1 MTATRGTSPDPL
13 VLIIDDR
20 EKRPLAFGG
29 SVRTVRKHLKTGDY
43 SVEGYEDQF
52 TVERK
57 SIPDLIATLTA
68 RRERFER
75 ELQRMA
81 GIGFRRVVVEGSLR
95 QVVANA
101 KRVEQDRWR
110 RVRVNSIIGTIFAF
124 EVRYGV
130 PFVFAANGPGEA
142 AWRVEKWARYF
153 VRERRIREAAVLSP
167 APSPYEVD

>member
-1 MTATRGTSPDPL
+1 MTATRKGQQDTFAI
-13 VLIIDDR
+13 VIDTR
-20 EKRPLAFGG
+20 EKLPLIFDGTI
-29 SVRTVRKHLKTGDY
+29 RTVRKFIRTGDY

-52 TVERK
+52 AVERK

-68 RRERFER
+68 RRARFER

-101 KRVEQDRWR
+101 KRVEQDRRR

>member
-57 SIPDLIATLTA
+57 SIPDLIGTLTA
-68 RRERFER
+68 GRSRFER

-81 GIGFRRVVVEGSLR
+81 GIAFRRVIVEGSLR
-95 QVVANA
+95 QVIASA
-101 KRVEQDRWR
+101 KRVERDKRR
-110 RVRVNSIIGTIFAF
+110 RVRTSSIIGTIYAF

-130 PFVFAANGPGEA
+130 PFVFAAQGAREA

-153 VRERRIREAAVLSP
+153 VRERRITEAAILSP
-167 APSPYEVD
+167 PPSPYDVD